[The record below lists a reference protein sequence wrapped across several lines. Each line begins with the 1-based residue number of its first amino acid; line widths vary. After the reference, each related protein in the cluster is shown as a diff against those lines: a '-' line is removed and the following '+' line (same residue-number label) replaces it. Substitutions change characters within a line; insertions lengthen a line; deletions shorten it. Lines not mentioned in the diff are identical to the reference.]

1 MTTFPSIT
9 PNSRQLSLGDTP
21 QDSYVGPSGVGVRFL
36 YGQKRTTH
44 SLSLS
49 YASLTEAEISLL
61 YAHYEIQQGTL
72 LDFDL
77 PAVIWK
83 GYTVVP
89 VDPLEYN
96 WRYADTFQVEA
107 TGVNRFNVGIELE
120 SVIIYP

>member
-1 MTTFPSIT
+1 MTTFPSIA
-9 PNSRQLSLGDTP
+9 PNSRQLSLGNTP
-21 QDSYVGPSGVGVRFL
+21 QQEYVGPSGVGARFQF
-36 YGQKRTTH
+36 GQKRVAH

-49 YASLTEAEISLL
+49 YVSLTEAQISLL
-61 YAHYEIQQGTL
+61 YAHYETQQGTL

-77 PAVIWK
+77 PAVVWK

-96 WRYADTFQVEA
+96 WRYADAFQVEA
-107 TGVNRFNVGIELE
+107 TGVNRFNVSIELE